1 MAPQLQQ
8 GDKVGDYVIDSRIG
22 KGRSG
27 SVFLGRLA
35 DKLSEEVAVKYPAN
49 SRETTTLKK
58 LDGCLGVPRLR
69 SSGVHEETLWV
80 AMELLGP
87 PLTGVMHTLW
97 MCSSIDQRWQGACLI
112 GRMLLRRIVAIH
124 NRGYVHGDIK
134 PENVLIACKGGGGS
148 AAEGRPVNQL
158 FFVDFGLTREQ
169 TDTTALS
176 GHIGTI
182 EYSSINS
189 MAGGARVRLDD
200 VEALGWM
207 LLHIMA
213 GDMPWFEWIQGVDWN
228 DKPARSELMQRVR
241 QAKIDLLGAGPESFE
256 ARYGSLP
263 PAIGE
268 YLRVCSRAGGQDPA
282 AKPDYHRLARLL
294 GCWTITSEEDSR
306 EDIATFNKFYV
317 GGNLALPTHAPNV
330 GDTYFITSNWNK
342 WSFEEMRR
350 NPIMPDVYSAEVLL
364 PRDGCEF
371 RIVCNRDWSKV
382 FHPAAKRAGQGDA
395 KVVGPGKGAHGYNW
409 AIGSKA
415 GAVVEIEFQRAP
427 DEALRAADAHL
438 EPDHVLRAE
447 GGLVVRMGPDG
458 PVPAVP
464 VLLGAQELVG
474 DVGARALHVG
484 VQLPAPVAV
493 LQDLEALRE
502 PVPQLHPNVKRA
514 SPHVPHQLLGPEKDG
529 HGRNW
534 TIGAHPDDKASFG
547 AQYVIRLQV
556 GVGGAEGVDWKRLG
570 G

>member
-350 NPIMPDVYSAEVLL
+350 HPIMPDVYSVEVLL
-364 PRDGCEF
+364 PSDGCEF

-427 DEALRAADAHL
+427 DEHMDLSRVSWRELRHESVQTTSMA
-438 EPDHVLRAE
+438 RC
-447 GGLVVRMGPDG
+447 MYTKYF
-458 PVPAVP
+458 
-464 VLLGAQELVG
+464 LVG
-474 DVGARALHVG
+474 TWDKWSGKREMTWNGRSFSLC
-484 VQLPAPVAV
+484 VQLGHR
-493 LQDLEALRE
+493 LSESFQILEDGDWSRK
-502 PVPQLHPNVKRA
+502 LHPNVKRA

-556 GVGGAEGVDWKRLG
+556 GVGGPQGVDWKRLG